1 MLGITLLSALITIC
15 NSYLISRL
23 SSAFAKELR
32 SKVVKKVMSFSNEEF
47 EAMMIL
53 DRDDNDLQAKFYS
66 NPLSIIIKQANEL
79 TFLQNRF
86 N

>member
-1 MLGITLLSALITIC
+1 MGARSILMSQNLGI
-15 NSYLISRL
+15 N
-23 SSAFAKELR
+23 
-32 SKVVKKVMSFSNEEF
+32 FSNEEF

>member
-1 MLGITLLSALITIC
+1 
-15 NSYLISRL
+15 
-23 SSAFAKELR
+23 
-32 SKVVKKVMSFSNEEF
+32 
-47 EAMMIL
+47 MMIL